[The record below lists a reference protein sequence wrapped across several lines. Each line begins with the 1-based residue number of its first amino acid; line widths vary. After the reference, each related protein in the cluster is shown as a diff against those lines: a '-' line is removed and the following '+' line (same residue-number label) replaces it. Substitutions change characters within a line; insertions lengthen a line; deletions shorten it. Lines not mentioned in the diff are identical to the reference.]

1 MTKPTEL
8 PFAGLKILL
17 VEDEYVIASDL
28 KQILMALGADV
39 LGPAG
44 TIPAAEKLLAANPQ
58 PNAAILD
65 INVRGALVYPFA
77 ENLITRGVPFAF
89 VTGYSSDSV
98 PSEYSAAPHCEKP
111 VTARNVEAA
120 VRDCLQMKSA

>member
-1 MTKPTEL
+1 MTEASSL
-8 PFAGLKILL
+8 PFIGLKILL

-28 KQILMALGADV
+28 KTILFNLGATI

-44 TIPAAEKLLAANPQ
+44 TIAAAEKLIAANPL

-65 INVRGALVYPFA
+65 INVRGVLVYPIA
-77 ENLITRGVPFAF
+77 ENLVSQGVPFVF
-89 VTGYSSDSV
+89 VSGYSSDTV
-98 PSEYSAAPHCEKP
+98 PAEFAAAPHCEKP

>member
-1 MTKPTEL
+1 MTEPTNL

-28 KQILMALGADV
+28 KQILTSLGADII
-39 LGPAG
+39 GPAA
-44 TIPAAEKLLAANPQ
+44 TIAAAEKLLGNNP
-58 PNAAILD
+58 PPDAAILD
-65 INVRGALVYPFA
+65 INVRGALVYPIA
-77 ENLITRGVPFAF
+77 ENLVTKGVPFAF
-89 VTGYSSDSV
+89 VTGYSANSV
-98 PSEYSAAPHCEKP
+98 PAEYSAAPHCEKP